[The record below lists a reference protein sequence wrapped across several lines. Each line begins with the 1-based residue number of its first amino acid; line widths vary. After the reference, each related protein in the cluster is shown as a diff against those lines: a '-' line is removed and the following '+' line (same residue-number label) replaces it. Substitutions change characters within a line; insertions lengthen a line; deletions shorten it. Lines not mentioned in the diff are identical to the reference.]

1 MKTHIKN
8 LFPLPALAA
17 GFDLDTGWSAT
28 AQTFTVLHSFT
39 HYGDGGYPNG
49 LVLSGNT
56 LYGTVADGGSGG
68 NGPQPILPHARSVK
82 TSVKRILA
90 ASYGHP
96 HNQ

>member
-1 MKTHIKN
+1 MRTHIKN

-17 GFDLDTGWSAT
+17 GFILMLAGP
-28 AQTFTVLHSFT
+28 QTPQAFTVLHSFT

-56 LYGTVADGGSGG
+56 LYGTVADGGSWG
-68 NGPQPILPHARSVK
+68 NGPQPIFPHAR
-82 TSVKRILA
+82 SVKRILA

>member
-1 MKTHIKN
+1 MKTRIKD

-17 GFDLDTGWSAT
+17 GLGLILAGQAT

-56 LYGTVADGGSGG
+56 LYGTVADGGSWG
-68 NGPQPILPHARSVK
+68 NGPQPIFPHAR
-82 TSVKRILA
+82 SVKRILA